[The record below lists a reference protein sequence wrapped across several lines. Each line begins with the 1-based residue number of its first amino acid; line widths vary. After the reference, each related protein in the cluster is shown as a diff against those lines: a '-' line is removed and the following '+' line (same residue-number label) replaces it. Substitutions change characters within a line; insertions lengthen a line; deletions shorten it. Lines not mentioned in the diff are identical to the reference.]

1 MVVPAEFV
9 PTSFSLAAVFA
20 WGTSDFLGGYAARRA
35 NAFLLTTIAH
45 AAGLLLMLTL
55 ALAAHAQFPS
65 ERSVLWALAG
75 GVSGGGA
82 LAIFYR
88 ALAAGRM
95 GLTAPVAAVLG
106 AAIPTIFGMITQGMP
121 GAVHIVGF
129 LVAATGIWLISRT
142 EDGSGPEGIGLA
154 ALAGVGFAGFYLCI
168 SQAKDGS
175 VLWLA
180 ALSRTGALLV
190 TGVIVLVQRRFRDI
204 TAEGVRWGLL
214 AGCLDVS
221 GTALFVRASQTG
233 RLDSAVVLTSLYP
246 AVTVLLARV
255 ILHEHFTR
263 WKAVGMFAAL
273 LAVPMIAGQ

>member
-1 MVVPAEFV
+1 MALPAEFV
-9 PTSFSLAAVFA
+9 PTSLSLTAVFA

-45 AAGLLLMLTL
+45 VGGLTLMLVL
-55 ALAAHAQFPS
+55 ASATHAQFPS
-65 ERSVLWALAG
+65 QSSIFWAFAG
-75 GVSGGGA
+75 GMSGGGA

-88 ALAAGRM
+88 ALASGRM

-106 AAIPTIFGMITQGMP
+106 AAIPTMFGMITQGLP
-121 GAVHIVGF
+121 AAVHIAGF
-129 LVAATGIWLISRT
+129 LVAAIGIWLIART
-142 EDGSGPEGIGLA
+142 EDGSGPEGIGIA
-154 ALAGVGFAGFYLCI
+154 ALAGVGFAGFYILM

-175 VLWLA
+175 ALWLA
-180 ALSRTGALLV
+180 VFSRCGSLLV
-190 TGVIVLVQRRFRDI
+190 TGLIVLAQRKFRDI
-204 TAEGVRWGLL
+204 TPAGVRFGLL

-246 AVTVLLARV
+246 AVTVLLARL

>member
-1 MVVPAEFV
+1 MPLPAEFV
-9 PTSFSLAAVFA
+9 PTSLSLVAVFA

-45 AAGLLLMLTL
+45 AGGLTLMLML
-55 ALAAHAQFPS
+55 ASATHAQLPS
-65 ERSVLWALAG
+65 QSSMLWAFAG
-75 GVSGGGA
+75 GMSGGGA

-88 ALAAGRM
+88 ALASGRM
-95 GLTAPVAAVLG
+95 GLTAPVSAVLG
-106 AAIPTIFGMITQGMP
+106 AAIPTMFGMITQGLP
-121 GAVHIVGF
+121 AAIHIAGF
-129 LVAATGIWLISRT
+129 LVAAIGIWLIART
-142 EDGSGPEGIGLA
+142 EDGSGPEGIGIA
-154 ALAGVGFAGFYLCI
+154 ALAGVGFAGFYILI

-175 VLWLA
+175 ALWLA
-180 ALSRTGALLV
+180 VFSRFGSLLV
-190 TGVIVLVQRRFRDI
+190 TGIIVLAQRKFREI
-204 TAEGVRWGLL
+204 TPAGVRFGLL

-246 AVTVLLARV
+246 AVTVLLARL